1 MANNDPFSGQNP
13 GPTGPYTNGFAVTPS
28 DAPNGD
34 FEVPA
39 RALWIGTGGTLRV
52 TLRGGDIVNL
62 TNIANG
68 TLLPLWTK
76 RVHVTGTGASNI
88 VALY

>member
-1 MANNDPFSGQNP
+1 MANPDPFSGQNP
-13 GPTGPYTNGFAVTPS
+13 GVTGPYTNGFAVTTT

-34 FEVPA
+34 FAVPA

-52 TLRGGDIVNL
+52 TLRNGDVVNL
-62 TNIANG
+62 ANVASG

-76 RVHVTGTGASNI
+76 RVHATGTGASNI
-88 VALY
+88 VGLY